1 MLKAIA
7 LSCVLGW
14 PLFACSSG
22 GNSDA
27 CGTISGTY
35 SDSEMM
41 SSAAVSSS
49 GAGSCTLPTGEMGT
63 VTVTGPGPDH
73 EVTLPSLQGSCPATS
88 SGCSLHAQC
97 NINITDSSG
106 NPAGSAKLT
115 ADWTFTSTGFAG
127 QSTLVLQNSDGST
140 CTWSFND
147 TASKQ

>member
-7 LSCVLGW
+7 LCVLGW

-27 CGTISGTY
+27 CGTISGAY
-35 SDSEMM
+35 SDSETV
-41 SSAAVSSS
+41 SSALSSS
-49 GAGSCTLPTGEMGT
+49 GAGSCALPTGGMGT
-63 VTVTGPGPDH
+63 VTITGPGPDH
-73 EVTLPSLQGSCPATS
+73 EVAFPSLQGSCPATS

-97 NINITDSSG
+97 NINVTDSSG

-127 QSTLVLQNSDGST
+127 QSTLVLQGSDGSS
-140 CTWSFND
+140 CTWSLND
-147 TASKQ
+147 AASKQ

>member
-7 LSCVLGW
+7 LSCGLGW

-22 GNSDA
+22 GNTDA

-35 SDSEMM
+35 SDSET
-41 SSAAVSSS
+41 VSSS
-49 GAGSCTLPTGEMGT
+49 SAGSCVLPTGGTGT

-73 EVTLPSLQGSCPATS
+73 EVAFPSLQGSCPATS

-97 NINITDSSG
+97 NINVTDSSG

-127 QSTLVLQNSDGST
+127 QSTLVLQESDGSS
-140 CTWSFND
+140 CTWSLND
-147 TASKQ
+147 TGVKQ